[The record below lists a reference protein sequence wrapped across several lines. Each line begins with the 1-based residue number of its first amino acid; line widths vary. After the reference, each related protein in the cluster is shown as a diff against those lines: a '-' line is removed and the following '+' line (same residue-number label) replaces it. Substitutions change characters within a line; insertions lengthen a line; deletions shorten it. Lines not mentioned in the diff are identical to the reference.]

1 MATVVT
7 TSSCVQ
13 SFSLVIWEKAIF
25 LSIPLCLV
33 ALFIGGNS
41 LCVTAVATGY
51 NTPEYCRFSQKQCID
66 NVCSTSLI
74 CRKFIILSIIECPFS
89 IFVSI
94 STLSFVCVQS
104 TKNYTAFSAI
114 QSVFFVV
121 CWVLRN
127 CCCFICWHYSAC
139 CCKCCVVI
147 SFISQCVSSIWN
159 SMHLI
164 ANKATFLN
172 NKWSSDKKKCCILK
186 WIRIR
191 YTKNR

>member
-1 MATVVT
+1 MCHTKTPREEWSGKKSRKNEIGTKKTKENTAILTRRRKNCHEMNLIKMATVVT

-74 CRKFIILSIIECPFS
+74 CQKFIILSIIECHFS

-104 TKNYTAFSAI
+104 TKNCTAFSAI

-121 CWVLRN
+121 C
-127 CCCFICWHYSAC
+127 
-139 CCKCCVVI
+139 
-147 SFISQCVSSIWN
+147 
-159 SMHLI
+159 
-164 ANKATFLN
+164 
-172 NKWSSDKKKCCILK
+172 
-186 WIRIR
+186 
-191 YTKNR
+191 